1 VDGYTELTKRCF
13 LGKQL
18 KPETLGR
25 PMNLKQTIETRETKT
40 GIALDYFIQFM
51 ILLSLISFSIET
63 LPDLSNDAKSGLRF
77 FEIFTV
83 AVFTIEYVLRIAV
96 ADKKLHYIFSFYGII
111 DILAILPFY
120 LSTGI
125 DLRSIRV
132 FRLFR
137 LFRAFKLLQFSQAAN
152 RLRKAFK
159 DVKNEFIVFFM
170 AAMFVLYVSAVG
182 IYYFENE
189 VQPESFKSIFHCL
202 WWAVATLTTVGYGD
216 IYPITAGGK
225 IFSSIIVFIGLGI
238 VAVPTGLIASSLST
252 SLKKN
257 EENVEK

>member
-1 VDGYTELTKRCF
+1 
-13 LGKQL
+13 
-18 KPETLGR
+18 
-25 PMNLKQTIETRETKT
+25 MNLKQIIKTRETRAGRT
-40 GIALDYFIQFM
+40 LDYFIQFM
-51 ILLSLISFSIET
+51 ILFSLVSFSIET
-63 LPDLSNDAKSGLRF
+63 LPDLSDVMIKSLRYL
-77 FEIFTV
+77 EIFTV
-83 AVFTIEYVLRIAV
+83 LIFTIEYVLRIAV

-125 DLRSIRV
+125 DLRSVRV

-137 LFRAFKLLQFSQAAN
+137 LFRAFKLLQFSEAAS
-152 RLRKAFK
+152 RLGKAFK
-159 DVKNEFIVFFM
+159 DVKNEFIVFFI
-170 AAMFVLYVSAVG
+170 AAMFVLYISAVG

-189 VQPESFKSIFHCL
+189 AQPEAFKSIFHCL

-238 VAVPTGLIASSLST
+238 VAVPTGLIASSLSS
-252 SLKKN
+252 SLKKD
-257 EENVEK
+257 EENDDKGAT